1 LILGALDFTGRYL
14 PALRLRASPE
24 EEMLG
29 IDDVEIGEFAVSC
42 SLSDTAPANR
52 CQYDYVELSRDIKP
66 IDDIEAS
73 SQTTDQHQFVSDTN
87 YGHGYP
93 LHDEPLE
100 KSNESARPLRFVD
113 R

>member
-1 LILGALDFTGRYL
+1 LILGALDFTGRYI

-42 SLSDTAPANR
+42 PLPPTAPADPF
-52 CQYDYVELSRDIKP
+52 QYDYVELSRDIKP

-73 SQTTDQHQFVSDTN
+73 SQTTDQHQFVSDVTYN
-87 YGHGYP
+87 HGYR
-93 LHDEPLE
+93 LHEESLE

>member
-1 LILGALDFTGRYL
+1 
-14 PALRLRASPE
+14 
-24 EEMLG
+24 MLG

-42 SLSDTAPANR
+42 LRLMTATVLITAL
-52 CQYDYVELSRDIKP
+52 QYDYVELSRDIKP
-66 IDDIEAS
+66 MDDIEAS
-73 SQTTDQHQFVSDTN
+73 SQTTDQHQFVSEVN

-93 LHDEPLE
+93 LQEESLE